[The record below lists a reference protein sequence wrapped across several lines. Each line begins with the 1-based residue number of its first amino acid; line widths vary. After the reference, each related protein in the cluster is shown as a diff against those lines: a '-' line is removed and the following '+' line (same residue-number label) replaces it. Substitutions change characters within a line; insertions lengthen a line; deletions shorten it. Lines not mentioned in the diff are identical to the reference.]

1 MVAVSGVSSRQR
13 RPLKM
18 EAVSPGNLILLL
30 YEGAIRFSQEAKESL
45 DRGDLE
51 GKRQYIK
58 KARDAV
64 FELQKSLD
72 LETGGDIASA
82 LDKLYSFVLVQLN
95 EADRSNDYRPLDL
108 VTTILNRLEDAWSQI
123 IENPAAVA

>member
-51 GKRQYIK
+51 GKRQYIQ

-95 EADRSNDYRPLDL
+95 EADRSNDYRPLDM

>member
-1 MVAVSGVSSRQR
+1 MVAVSGVSSRQC

-51 GKRQYIK
+51 GKRQYIQ

-64 FELQKSLD
+64 FELQKSLN

-82 LDKLYSFVLVQLN
+82 LDKLYSFVLAQLN

>member
-51 GKRQYIK
+51 GKRQYIQ

-72 LETGGDIASA
+72 LETGGTIASA
-82 LDKLYSFVLVQLN
+82 LDTLYSFVLVQLN

>member
-51 GKRQYIK
+51 GKRQYIQ